1 MKTFAIGAIAVALG
15 GAALAAFALAPKQ
28 TSPMKSDSKD
38 IYSFKV
44 DTIEGKS
51 KSLADYKGKVL
62 LVVNTASKCGLTPQ
76 YEGLEKLYK
85 AHKEEGLVVLGFPAN
100 EFAGQEPGTNEEIKE
115 FCSKNYGVSFPMFS
129 KVVVKGENTHPLYQ
143 WLLAQT
149 ENHNDIEWNFAKFV
163 VGKDGKVIARF
174 APKTAPDD
182 PKLIETLK
190 NALAAN

>member
-1 MKTFAIGAIAVALG
+1 MKTFAIGAIVVALG
-15 GAALAAFALAPKQ
+15 GAALAAFALTPKQ
-28 TSPMKSDSKD
+28 TSPMKSDAKD

-85 AHKEEGLVVLGFPAN
+85 AHKEDGLVVLGFPAN

-190 NALAAN
+190 SALAAN